1 MDILGNLLT
10 DQAFLNAIIAALGM
24 VLTFFLNRAV
34 GAFQAATGIRI
45 EEKHM
50 RALHSAIITGVESAL
65 KDGPEA
71 GMDHIKASALS
82 YAKQSVP
89 DAIRALVPGDG
100 VMDKLAE
107 RYVMERLA
115 RLNL

>member
-1 MDILGNLLT
+1 MDIIKNLLT
-10 DQAFLNAIIAALGM
+10 DEAFLNAAIAGLSL

-65 KDGPEA
+65 KEGPEA
-71 GMDHIKASALS
+71 GIDNIKNSALR
-82 YAKQSVP
+82 YARQSVP
-89 DAIRALVPGDG
+89 DAVRALVPGQG
-100 VMDKLAE
+100 VMDKIAE
-107 RYVMERLA
+107 RYVMERLN
-115 RLNL
+115 RIGG